1 MQRRLTPR
9 GLERK
14 HQLMAYATQR
24 FAEQGY
30 HPTSVAEIVDAFAK
44 AMTPKTRLVMVSHT
58 VYKTG
63 LITPIKELA
72 DLAHKHGALIVAD
85 SAHGVGMMNLS
96 LPATGVDAWASS
108 PYKWLGAPAG
118 SGVFYIRRDVQE
130 RIWPTIASGNW
141 DYKNAHRFET
151 LSQRSDALIQ
161 GLGEAVEFQNRIGR
175 PRIERRIQTLAS
187 HLKDGLSAIPKVRLH
202 TNTDTTLSAG
212 LTAFSIAGVP
222 GESIVNHVRE
232 KYNIV
237 IRTIGDKASN
247 SLGVRVST
255 HVWISLEDVNL
266 LLRGVDELARRA

>member
-1 MQRRLTPR
+1 VKEVKLGVPP
-9 GLERK
+9 
-14 HQLMAYATQR
+14 A
-24 FAEQGY
+24 
-30 HPTSVAEIVDAFAK
+30 SVEEIVDAFAK
-44 AMTPKTRLVMVSHT
+44 AMTPKTRLLMVSHT

-85 SAHGVGMMNLS
+85 SAHGIGMMNLNV
-96 LPATGVDAWASS
+96 PATGVDAWASS

-130 RIWPTIASGNW
+130 RVWPTIASGNW

-161 GLGEAVEFQNRIGR
+161 GLGEAIEFQNRIGR
-175 PRIERRIQTLAS
+175 PRIERRIQTLAN

-202 TNTDTTLSAG
+202 TNGDTRLSAG

-237 IRTIGDKASN
+237 IRTIGDQASN
-247 SLGVRVST
+247 SLGVRAST
-255 HVWISLEDVNL
+255 HIWISLEDVNL